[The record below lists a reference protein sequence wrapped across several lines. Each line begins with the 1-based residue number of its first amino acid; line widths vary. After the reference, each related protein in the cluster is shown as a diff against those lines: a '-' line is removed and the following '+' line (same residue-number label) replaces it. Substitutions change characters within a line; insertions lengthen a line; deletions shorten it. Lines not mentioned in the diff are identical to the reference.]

1 MSKKKKELLN
11 TYLRKRKIAVDN
23 GDKYGVS
30 ERIYLLKNKIIT
42 PEESILDFQDGL
54 ARVKYGKN
62 KWGWIDKEGNPFPK
76 DGRTFKIVFDF
87 EDGLADIQYDVDKWG
102 WIDKEGNPFP
112 RDGKTFEFV
121 FDFKDG
127 LAKVRY
133 DNGELGYIDKEG
145 NYYDVDKKPISHE

>member
-54 ARVKYGKN
+54 ARVKYDYKKYGF
-62 KWGWIDKEGNPFPK
+62 IDTEGNPIPR
-76 DGRTFKIVFDF
+76 DGRTFIKIYGFN
-87 EDGLADIQYDVDKWG
+87 DGFAMVNYEKNKW
-102 WIDKEGNPFP
+102 
-112 RDGKTFEFV
+112 V
-121 FDFKDG
+121 S
-127 LAKVRY
+127 
-133 DNGELGYIDKEG
+133 IDKEG
-145 NYYDVDKKPISHE
+145 NYYDVDKKPIEKP